1 MPVGWL
7 LPIDQKILLSIL
19 VSPKPLLIDMHL
31 VHLVMELDIASQAI
45 SGLVDFIGTEHEA
58 G

>member
-7 LPIDQKILLSIL
+7 LPINLKILLSIL
-19 VSPKPLLIDMHL
+19 ANPKPLLIDMHL
-31 VHLVMELDIASQAI
+31 VHLVVELDIASQAI
-45 SGLVDFIGTEHEA
+45 SGLVHFIGTEHEA